1 MYYPKSQIKTDLY
14 TNGGEYILSTNG
26 SDYKGYYYE
35 TSKGSKFTGKNPEDG
50 FNILILKPYN
60 PDPLNPDNL
69 SIQIINDQP
78 KYNIPYTDFD
88 TQEYFDKFQTNKNKI
103 IRSLPSYNITTP
115 TLNEQNNGVFSRY
128 FCKKNNEFQYI
139 EIAKETYNDLKSKS
153 TKIAWDLYTPLS
165 VLWYIKGDM
174 EKIYNSNKHSV
185 VLLEQI
191 NKWYGFSQY
200 IKEDY
205 LKYFVS

>member
-14 TNGGEYILSTNG
+14 TNGGEYILSTDG

-50 FNILILKPYN
+50 FNIRLLKPYN
-60 PDPLNPDNL
+60 TDPLNPDNL

-78 KYNIPYTDFD
+78 ISNSPYTDFN
-88 TQEYFDKFQTNKNKI
+88 TQEYFNKFQTNRNTI

-139 EIAKETYNDLKSKS
+139 EIAKETYSDLKSKS

>member
-50 FNILILKPYN
+50 FNIRLLKPYN
-60 PDPLNPDNL
+60 TDPLNPDNL

-78 KYNIPYTDFD
+78 ISNSPYTDFN
-88 TQEYFDKFQTNKNKI
+88 TQEYFNKFQTNRNTI

-128 FCKKNNEFQYI
+128 FCKKNNELQYI
-139 EIAKETYNDLKSKS
+139 EIAKETYSDLKSKS